1 MVFVATKVQIS
12 RRREESESGL
22 DPNLARATHTSRCRL
37 ILAGVIRAAWR
48 LLPGEKVLRFLFFS
62 LERSRVYQAVTLA
75 QLEPQYQRAGQLL
88 VNKKAQDAL
97 VHPSPGGRGG
107 GRVIRAAWRL
117 LPGEKRLTSLS
128 FSLHD
133 VVKN

>member
-1 MVFVATKVQIS
+1 
-12 RRREESESGL
+12 
-22 DPNLARATHTSRCRL
+22 
-37 ILAGVIRAAWR
+37 
-48 LLPGEKVLRFLFFS
+48 LRFLFFS